1 MEGLYREHRIAAKGH
16 LYHSSPPPLSLS
28 SISPAKLKYFNKI
41 YLKQKR
47 SLKFIWKLSEQKK

>member
-1 MEGLYREHRIAAKGH
+1 MEGLYREHRIAEKGH
-16 LYHSSPPPLSLS
+16 LYHFPPPSLS
-28 SISPAKLKYFNKI
+28 SMSPAKLKYFNKI